1 MVTSAQTMTIRKRI
15 LDAGVD
21 LLETQ
26 GVAALTQP
34 RVAKAAGVSQS
45 HLTYYFPTR
54 NRLLMA
60 LAETAVERLLDGLRV
75 AADRPADADAA
86 QLFAEMI
93 LHHAP
98 VRVLLGL
105 IVAADREP
113 ELRLSLA
120 GLIARVRH
128 GLAGLLEVK
137 GLSASPQQVLA
148 LHAGIVGLAVMN
160 YARQTAESEHEVR
173 VGMAELF
180 CRLVAGGAE
189 GGR

>member
-1 MVTSAQTMTIRKRI
+1 MATNAQAMTIRKRI
-15 LDAGVD
+15 LDAGVG

-60 LAETAVERLLDGLRV
+60 LAETAVERLLDGLR
-75 AADRPADADAA
+75 AAVDRPVGADAA
-86 QLFAEMI
+86 QVFAEMV

-98 VRVLLGL
+98 MRVLLGL

-128 GLAGLLEVK
+128 GLGGLLEAN
-137 GLSASPQQVLA
+137 GLAASPQQVLA

-180 CRLVAGGAE
+180 SRLVAGGAE